1 MVALVI
7 YHRDGNL
14 SILDDFPVVDTIP
27 LKLTLV
33 FGIHLSLMCPAPFV
47 QCC

>member
-27 LKLTLV
+27 SKID
-33 FGIHLSLMCPAPFV
+33 FGIWDTFEFDVPAPFV
-47 QCC
+47 YCC